1 VEKIQAALS
10 KARTERSAVLGVR
23 AASVSAPA
31 VAAPKAID
39 LVVPPE
45 PMAAASGRP
54 FMTSSLKGLVD
65 LRTTLVGWGW
75 VVAVAGV
82 VSIAAFSPMDSLWR
96 GLPGMVLAAV
106 ALVLTVIVYRGGMR
120 FAQSLTTQ
128 TALLQSRFDALTQG
142 TPPIPEVAPDPV
154 PKQRR
159 SGAKQPKGSAT
170 VLEMFSV
177 PPDLGADPAPEAKP
191 MAEGATIPSTEA
203 PIAVDVPTVPE
214 VRASP
219 DVPVSIADLVRAMN
233 FPVNAEDEDGFQALR
248 LALADPRTAPL
259 IQSALAVLTVLWQDG
274 LDRPDWRMVPSDTS
288 LWRQIAAGTGVQ
300 QTDVTL
306 DPASLAQTAQRL
318 QVDPAFRAA
327 SGRLLDS
334 FHSTMSAVGK
344 TASDHDLGQIG
355 DTRTAWAFLMCASA
369 AGAFAQ

>member
-1 VEKIQAALS
+1 MEKIQAALS
-10 KARTERSAVLGVR
+10 KARTERSAVMGAR
-23 AASVSAPA
+23 APSLSAPA
-31 VAAPKAID
+31 VAATKAID
-39 LVVPPE
+39 LAAPPE
-45 PMAAASGRP
+45 PMAAAPRRP
-54 FMTSSLKGLVD
+54 LTASSLKGAVD
-65 LRTTLVGWGW
+65 LRSTLMGW
-75 VVAVAGV
+75 VWLGAVAGV

-128 TALLQSRFDALTQG
+128 TALLQRRLDALTHG
-142 TPPIPEVAPDPV
+142 APPIPEVAPDPA

-177 PPDLGADPAPEAKP
+177 PPDLGTDPAPVAKP
-191 MAEGATIPSTEA
+191 MAEVATSTSIEA

-214 VRASP
+214 VSVSP
-219 DVPVSIADLVRAMN
+219 EVPVSIADLVRALN
-233 FPVNAEDEDGFQALR
+233 FPVNAEDEAGFQALR

-274 LDRPDWRMVPSDTS
+274 LDRPDWQMVPSDTS

-300 QTDVTL
+300 ETDVTL
-306 DPASLAQTAQRL
+306 DPAGLAQTAQRL
-318 QVDPAFRAA
+318 QADPAFRAA

-334 FHSTMSAVGK
+334 FHRTMAAVGQ
-344 TASDHDLGQIG
+344 TASDGDLGQIG
-355 DTRTAWAFLMCASA
+355 DTRTAWAFLICASA
-369 AGAFAQ
+369 AGAFTQ